1 MECLTALVKG
11 IEDVHSF
18 GQLLEVTEENLAA
31 IESYYMCNEQK
42 IRHMVTLW
50 LMKEP
55 DDPVTQLRDA
65 LNALEKHEIS
75 QNLVLL
81 ASLGNIS

>member
-1 MECLTALVKG
+1 MDCVTALVKD
-11 IEDVHSF
+11 IEDVHAF
-18 GQLLEVTEENLAA
+18 GQLLGVTEENLAA
-31 IESYYMCNEQK
+31 IESYYEHNEQI

-50 LMKEP
+50 LIQEP

-65 LNALEKHEIS
+65 LNALERHQIS

-81 ASLGNIS
+81 ASLGNHS